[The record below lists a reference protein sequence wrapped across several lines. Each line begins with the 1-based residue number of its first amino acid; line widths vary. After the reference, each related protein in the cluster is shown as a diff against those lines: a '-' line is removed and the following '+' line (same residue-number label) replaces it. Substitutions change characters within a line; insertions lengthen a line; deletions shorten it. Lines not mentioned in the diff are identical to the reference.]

1 MKCTAKLCLWR
12 SQLDG
17 NQIWNEKKNKESV
30 VLLSLCLFRDWFM
43 FLLLDLV
50 QQAIYGYPN
59 R

>member
-1 MKCTAKLCLWR
+1 MEIKFEMK
-12 SQLDG
+12 
-17 NQIWNEKKNKESV
+17 KKNKESV